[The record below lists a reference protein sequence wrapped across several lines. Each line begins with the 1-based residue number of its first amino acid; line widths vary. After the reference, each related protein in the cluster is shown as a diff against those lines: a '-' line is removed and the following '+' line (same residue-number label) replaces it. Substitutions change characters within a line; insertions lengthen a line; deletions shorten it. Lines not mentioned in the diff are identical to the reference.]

1 MKTLLGP
8 RAAVEQPASSY
19 RVESGHFEAGG
30 HRLYYEAYGEGD
42 RLLVYT
48 HGLLLDARF
57 NRGIARAL
65 ADRGHRVVLVDLLG
79 HGRSDKPAHASAYR
93 MDLYVDQVVAL
104 LDHLGAEE
112 AVIGGV
118 SLGADVSLMMA
129 THAPER
135 VKGLVIEMPV
145 LEWATPVAALVFVP
159 LLLTLRYGRVLAS
172 VLAAGARLLP
182 GSGFDPLDSFVGAV
196 ALNPGESAAVLHG
209 LLVGPVAPT
218 FEERA
223 GITVP
228 TLVLSHRADMLHPL
242 NDATNLARQVPNA
255 RLVRA
260 RSPMELRLLPTRL
273 SAEIA
278 TFLDEVWSGEA
289 E

>member
-1 MKTLLGP
+1 MRLLLRSRSATGQ
-8 RAAVEQPASSY
+8 AAASY
-19 RVESGHFEAGG
+19 RVEAGHFEFEG
-30 HRLYYEAYGEGD
+30 HRLYYEMYGEGE

-65 ADRGHRVVLVDLLG
+65 ADRGNRVVLIDLLG

-104 LDHLGAEE
+104 LDHLGADE

-129 THAPER
+129 AHAPDR
-135 VKGLVIEMPV
+135 VKALVIEMPV

-159 LLLTLRYGRVLAS
+159 LLLTLRYGHVLAS
-172 VLAAGARLLP
+172 VVAAGARRVP
-182 GSGFDPLDSFVGAV
+182 GSGFDPLDSLVGVV
-196 ALNPGESAAVLHG
+196 ALKPAESAAVLHG

-228 TLVLSHRADMLHPL
+228 TLVLAHRADMLHPL
-242 NDATNLARQVPNA
+242 NDATNLARQVPNS

-278 TFLDEVWSGEA
+278 SFLDDVWSA
-289 E
+289 EG